1 MAKKLIKKGDNLF
14 ALMEKKPCFRLAMQ
28 WLGTKGLLRGK
39 V

>member
-14 ALMEKKPCFRLAMQ
+14 ALMEKKPYFRLAMQ
-28 WLGTKGLLRGK
+28 WKETKGLLRGK

>member
-14 ALMEKKPCFRLAMQ
+14 ALMEKKPCSRLAMQ
-28 WLGTKGLLRGK
+28 WSGTKGLLRGK